1 MSFSTWRRHAWR
13 QLPSPLRRTLR
24 WLIASAERW
33 VNAAGPQL
41 GASIAFYTVFSMA
54 PLLVIAIAIAG
65 AVFGQEAA
73 RGQVVAQIQDLVGTQ
88 AAQAIQGM
96 IEAAWREPGGGFAAV
111 MALGTLLVGATGV
124 FAELQR
130 ALNAIGHIRP
140 KRTGVQ
146 AMLRVR
152 LTAFALLLGFGFLL
166 IVSLLV
172 SAVLAG
178 VLSAV
183 SARYPAL
190 AVLARVSELG
200 LSFLVLSVAFSAILR
215 WLPDEAPSRRALII
229 SATFSAGL
237 FVFGKTF
244 IGMYLGRAS
253 VASSY
258 GAAGSFVVVML
269 WVYYSSQIL
278 LFGAALGREWDAR
291 RQRLAQAHGGHGAQG
306 KHGVHHGAGQGGHPG
321 AQASRAPGPQGP
333 AAGAAAAPH
342 PAPAQPSRR
351 LPGQPGGGVAQ
362 RTVPTPPAGRA
373 RRH

>member
-1 MSFSTWRRHAWR
+1 MDFATWRRHAWQ
-13 QLPSPLRRTLR
+13 QLPPGLRRTLR
-24 WLIASAERW
+24 WLIASAQRW
-33 VNAAGPQL
+33 VDAAGPQL

-73 RGQVVAQIQDLVGTQ
+73 RGQVQAQIQGLVGAQ
-88 AAQAIQGM
+88 AAQAIQAM
-96 IEAAWREPGGGFAAV
+96 IEAAWREPGGGVAAV
-111 MALGTLLVGATGV
+111 IAVATLLVGATGV
-124 FAELQR
+124 FAEMQR

-140 KRTGVQ
+140 KRSGVQ

-172 SAVLAG
+172 SAILAG
-178 VLSAV
+178 VLSAL

-190 AVLARVSELG
+190 AVLARVSEVG
-200 LSFLVLSVAFSAILR
+200 LSFAVLSVAFGAILR
-215 WLPDEAPSRRALII
+215 WLPDEAPSRRGLII

-278 LFGAALGREWDAR
+278 LFGAAVGREWDAR
-291 RQRLAQAHGGHGAQG
+291 RRKPLAAQG
-306 KHGVHHGAGQGGHPG
+306 PRG
-321 AQASRAPGPQGP
+321 APGPNGHHASQGGQATGEPP
-333 AAGAAAAPH
+333 AAVSAAPQ
-342 PAPAQPSRR
+342 APRR
-351 LPGQPGGGVAQ
+351 LHGQPGGRPAQ
-362 RTVPTPPAGRA
+362 RTLPSSPAGRA

>member
-1 MSFSTWRRHAWR
+1 MSFATWHRHAWHR
-13 QLPSPLRRTLR
+13 LPPPLRRTLVWVWASVQR
-24 WLIASAERW
+24 WI
-33 VNAAGPQL
+33 NAAGPQL
-41 GASIAFYTVFSMA
+41 GASIAFYTIFSLA

-73 RGQVVAQIQDLVGTQ
+73 RGQVVAQIQDLVGLQ
-88 AAQAIQGM
+88 AAQAIQAM
-96 IEAAWREPGGGFAAV
+96 IEAAWRQPGGGLAAV
-111 MALGTLLVGATGV
+111 MGLATLLVGATGV

-130 ALNAIGHIRP
+130 ALNAIGHIKP
-140 KRTGVQ
+140 KRTGVS

-166 IVSLLV
+166 IASLLV

-178 VLSAV
+178 VLQAI

-200 LSFLVLSVAFSAILR
+200 VSFLVLSVAFGSILR

-229 SATFSAGL
+229 SACVSAGL
-237 FVFGKTF
+237 FVVGKTF

-258 GAAGSFVVVML
+258 GAAGSFVVVLL

-291 RQRLAQAHGGHGAQG
+291 QHRVTAAQAAAHARA
-306 KHGVHHGAGQGGHPG
+306 GAGP
-321 AQASRAPGPQGP
+321 APGVPGG
-333 AAGAAAAPH
+333 AAGGTAPH
-342 PAPAQPSRR
+342 R
-351 LPGQPGGGVAQ
+351 LHGQPGGGPQRVSSAQ
-362 RTVPTPPAGRA
+362 GQRA

>member
-1 MSFSTWRRHAWR
+1 MDFPTWHRHAWR
-13 QLPSPLRRTLR
+13 QLPPGLRRTLR
-24 WLIASAERW
+24 LLVASVQRW
-33 VNAAGPQL
+33 VDAAGPQL

-65 AVFGQEAA
+65 AVFGQDAA

-88 AAQAIQGM
+88 AAQAIQAM
-96 IEAAWREPGGGFAAV
+96 IEAAWRQPGGGLAAV
-111 MALGTLLVGATGV
+111 IAGVTLLAGATGV

-140 KRTGVQ
+140 RRTGVQ

-172 SAVLAG
+172 SAILAG
-178 VLSAV
+178 VLEAL

-200 LSFLVLSVAFSAILR
+200 LSFAVLSVAFGAILR
-215 WLPDEAPSRRALII
+215 WLPDEAPSRRALIM
-229 SATFSAGL
+229 SSTLSAGL

-278 LFGAALGREWDAR
+278 LFGAAVGREWDAR
-291 RQRLAQAHGGHGAQG
+291 RKKLAAAGHAAHGQ
-306 KHGVHHGAGQGGHPG
+306 QPG
-321 AQASRAPGPQGP
+321 YGSHAAS
-333 AAGAAAAPH
+333 
-342 PAPAQPSRR
+342 PAQPVPPVVPQPQPR
-351 LPGQPGGGVAQ
+351 LHGQPGRTLQ
-362 RTVPTPPAGRA
+362 RTLPSSART

>member
-1 MSFSTWRRHAWR
+1 MDFTTWGRHAWR
-13 QLPSPLRRTLR
+13 QLPSPVRRTLR
-24 WLIASAERW
+24 WLLASAQRW
-33 VNAAGPQL
+33 VDAAGPQL

-65 AVFGQEAA
+65 AVFGQDAA
-73 RGQVVAQIQDLVGTQ
+73 RGQVVAQIQGLVGPQ
-88 AAQAIQGM
+88 AAQAIQAM
-96 IEAAWREPGGGFAAV
+96 IEAAWREPGGGVAAV
-111 MALGTLLVGATGV
+111 MAVGTLLAGATGV

-140 KRTGVQ
+140 KRSGVH

-172 SAVLAG
+172 SAILAG
-178 VLSAV
+178 VLAAL

-200 LSFLVLSVAFSAILR
+200 LSFMVLSVAFGAILR
-215 WLPDEAPSRRALII
+215 WLPDEAPSRRAVII

-237 FVFGKTF
+237 FVVGKTF

-278 LFGAALGREWDAR
+278 LFGAAVGREWDAR
-291 RQRLAQAHGGHGAQG
+291 RRRLAQAHEANHAAGPGPHGPGAAQPAPPQTVRRL
-306 KHGVHHGAGQGGHPG
+306 HGQQGGG
-321 AQASRAPGPQGP
+321 
-333 AAGAAAAPH
+333 
-342 PAPAQPSRR
+342 
-351 LPGQPGGGVAQ
+351 LPR
-362 RTVPTPPAGRA
+362 RTVTSPPSGRA